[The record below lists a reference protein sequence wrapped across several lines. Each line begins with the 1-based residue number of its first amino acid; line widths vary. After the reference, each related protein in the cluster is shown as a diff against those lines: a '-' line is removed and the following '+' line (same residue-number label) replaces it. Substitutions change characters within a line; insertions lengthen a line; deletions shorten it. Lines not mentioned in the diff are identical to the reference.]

1 MKFIVDAQ
9 LPRKLAVFLQ
19 EKGFDALHTLDLPN
33 KNATTDQEINELSL
47 KQKRIVISKDIDFYD
62 RYMQKLEP
70 HKLLYVSTGN
80 ISTKK
85 LLQLFENNLD
95 KIIEEVTYYNVVE
108 LTHNSLIII
117 D

>member
-19 EKGFDALHTLDLPN
+19 EKGFDVLHTLDLPN

-47 KQKRIVISKDIDFYD
+47 KQKRVVISKDIDFYD
-62 RYMQKLEP
+62 RFMQKLEP
-70 HKLLYVSTGN
+70 HKLLYISTGN

-85 LLQLFENNLD
+85 LLKLFENNLD
-95 KIIEEVTYYNVVE
+95 KIIEEITYYNVVE

>member
-85 LLQLFENNLD
+85 LLQLFL
-95 KIIEEVTYYNVVE
+95 K
-108 LTHNSLIII
+108 
-117 D
+117 